1 MNFFNQEVKSAL
13 EAKENAQWIAYAP
26 FVFQASRALR
36 DFGILEYI
44 ETQKPNSVTIEQVQE
59 KCKLSHYGARVLME
73 AGLGIGL
80 LLWEDEKFRLSKT
93 GFFILNDP
101 MTKANMDFTHDV
113 CYEGLF
119 RLDESIRNGKPE
131 GLKVFGSWNT
141 LYEGLSKLPI
151 HVQRSWFGF
160 DHYYSDHAFPEVLK
174 VVFKDKPKNLL
185 DIGGNTGKW
194 ATHCVN
200 FDPDVRVTIMDL
212 PGQLDMARKNIEDA
226 GLRDRIS
233 FYENNILKDDKKFP
247 EGFDAV
253 WMSQFLDCFS
263 DDEIV
268 SILKRCRDAVSENG
282 YVYILE
288 TLWDKQQFE
297 TSAFC
302 LQMTSLYFTAI
313 ANGNSQMY
321 YSKVFEQCVEK
332 AGFKIVAQT
341 DNIGVS
347 HSLLKCKKYKQ

>member
-1 MNFFNQEVKSAL
+1 MNFFNKEVGSAL
-13 EAKENAQWIAYAP
+13 EAKEKAQWIAYAP

-36 DFGILEYI
+36 DFGILAYI
-44 ETQKPNSVTIEQVQE
+44 ESQKPNAVTIEQVEQN
-59 KCKLSHYGARVLME
+59 CNLSHYGARVLME

-80 LLWEDEKFRLSKT
+80 LLTEGEKFLLSKT
-93 GFFILNDP
+93 GYFILNDP
-101 MTKANMDFTHDV
+101 MTIVNMDFTHDV

-131 GLKVFGSWNT
+131 GLKVFGNWKT
-141 LYEGLSKLPI
+141 VYEGLSKLPV

-160 DHYYSDHAFPEVLK
+160 DHFYSDHAFPYALK
-174 VVFKDKPKNLL
+174 AVFKDKPKHLL

-194 ATHCVN
+194 AIKCVKH
-200 FDPDVRVTIMDL
+200 DPDVHVTIMDL
-212 PGQLDMARKNIEDA
+212 PGQLEMAKKNVEEL
-226 GLRDRIS
+226 GLSGRIS
-233 FYENNILKDDKKFP
+233 FFENNMLEDGKKFP
-247 EGFDAV
+247 QGFDAI

-282 YVYILE
+282 HVYIME

-297 TSAFC
+297 VSAFC

-321 YSKVFEQCVEK
+321 SSKVFQQFVER
-332 AGFKIVAQT
+332 AGFKIV
-341 DNIGVS
+341 DVMNDSGVY
-347 HSLLKCKKYKQ
+347 HSLLKCKKV

>member
-26 FVFQASRALR
+26 FVFQASRSLR
-36 DFGILEYI
+36 DFGILAFI
-44 ETQKPNSVTIEQVQE
+44 ESKKPGSVTIEEVE
-59 KCKLSHYGARVLME
+59 RNCNISHYGARVLME
-73 AGLGIGL
+73 AGLSIGL

-93 GFFILNDP
+93 GYFILNDP
-101 MTKANMDFTHDV
+101 MTNVNMDFTHDV

-131 GLKVFGSWNT
+131 GLKVFGNWKT
-141 LYEGLSKLPI
+141 VYEGLSKLPV

-160 DHYYSDHAFPEVLK
+160 DHYYSDQAFPYALK
-174 VVFKDKPKNLL
+174 AVFKDKPKTLL

-194 ATHCVN
+194 AIQCVKH
-200 FDPDVRVTIMDL
+200 DPDVHVTIMDL
-212 PGQLDMARKNIEDA
+212 PGQLDMARKNVESL
-226 GLRDRIS
+226 GLSNRIS
-233 FYENNILKDDKKFP
+233 FFENNILAGQKAFP
-247 EGFDAV
+247 QGFDAV

-268 SILKRCRDAVSENG
+268 SILTRCRDAVSENG

-288 TLWDKQQFE
+288 TLWDKQKFE
-297 TSAFC
+297 TSSFC

-321 YSKVFEQCVEK
+321 YSKVFQQCVER
-332 AGFKIVAQT
+332 AGFEIVEQT
-341 DNIGVS
+341 DDIGVY
-347 HSLLKCKKYKQ
+347 HSLLKCKKA

>member
-1 MNFFNQEVKSAL
+1 MNLFNKEVRSAL
-13 EAKENAQWIAYAP
+13 EAKEKAQWIAYAP
-26 FVFQASRALR
+26 FVFQATRALR

-44 ETQKPNSVTIEQVQE
+44 ESQKPNGATVNQVQE
-59 KCKLSHYGARVLME
+59 QCKLSHYGARVLME

-80 LLWEDEKFRLSKT
+80 LLLEDDKFRLSKT
-93 GFFILNDP
+93 GFFILRDP
-101 MTKANMDFTHDV
+101 MTRANLDFTQDV

-131 GLKVFGSWNT
+131 GLKVFGNWST
-141 LYEGLSKLPI
+141 VYEGLSKLPV

-160 DHYYSDHAFPEVLK
+160 DHYYSDHAFPHALK
-174 VVFKDKPKNLL
+174 AVFKDKPKTLL
-185 DIGGNTGKW
+185 DIGGNTGRW
-194 ATHCVN
+194 ATQCVN
-200 FDPDVRVTIMDL
+200 YDPDVHVTIMDL
-212 PGQLDMARKNIEDA
+212 PGQLDMARKNIKEL
-226 GLRDRIS
+226 GLSHRIS
-233 FYENNILKDDKKFP
+233 FFENNMLSNEKKFP
-247 EGFDAV
+247 GGFDAI

-268 SILKRCRDAVSENG
+268 SILKRCRDAVTG
-282 YVYILE
+282 DGHVYILE

-321 YSKVFEQCVEK
+321 SSKVFLGLVER
-332 AGFKIVAQT
+332 AGFEVVEQT
-341 DNIGVS
+341 DDIGVY
-347 HSLLKCKKYKQ
+347 HSLLKCKKV

>member
-1 MNFFNQEVKSAL
+1 MNFFNKEVRSAL

-36 DFGILEYI
+36 DFGILAYVES
-44 ETQKPNSVTIEQVQE
+44 QKPQAVTIEAVS
-59 KCKLSHYGARVLME
+59 KNCNISHYGARVLME

-80 LLWEDEKFRLSKT
+80 LLWDEGKFTLSKT
-93 GFFILNDP
+93 GYFILNDP
-101 MTKANMDFTHDV
+101 MTQANMDFTHDV

-119 RLDESIRNGKPE
+119 HLDESVRNGKPE
-131 GLKVFGSWNT
+131 GLKVFGEWKT
-141 LYEGLSKLPI
+141 VYEGLSKLPV

-160 DHYYSDHAFPEVLK
+160 DHYYSDHAFPQALK
-174 VVFKDKPKNLL
+174 AVFKDKPRQLL

-194 ATHCVN
+194 AIQCVTH
-200 FDPDVRVTIMDL
+200 DPDVHVTIMDL
-212 PGQLDMARKNIEDA
+212 PGQLDMARKNIKEA
-226 GLRDRIS
+226 GLSHRIS
-233 FYENNILKDDKKFP
+233 FFENNLLEGEKKFP
-247 EGFDAV
+247 GKFDAI

-263 DDEIV
+263 DDQIAD
-268 SILKRCRDAVSENG
+268 ILRQCRAAVADDG
-282 YVYILE
+282 YVYVLE

-321 YSKVFEQCVEK
+321 ASKVFQQCVERG
-332 AGFKIVAQT
+332 GFKIEEET
-341 DNIGVS
+341 DGIGVY
-347 HSLLKCKKYKQ
+347 HSLLKLKKV